1 MMSIKTKLIVAAF
14 LVCFLLAGTEGFLI
28 FKLNDVSNSYQKAF
42 NNEVA
47 YSMDTLEFC
56 NTCAKMPI
64 YLRGYL
70 YTGDP
75 MELDKFK
82 KTEQEADEQLKELA
96 SGLQSKDDEKNYGE
110 LCKYYAEFK
119 SYAQE
124 AIDLKEKAK
133 QEARERINGGGGTA
147 RENNENSYEYQLTTL
162 MLSNSGTVEKVLTWA
177 GILADAKT
185 DSMQKVV
192 AGNQQ
197 TVVELSRYS
206 YYVLG
211 ALFLFGLFAA
221 GFLGQMFSKPIK
233 NLQREANR
241 IAQGDLTSSGNM
253 RHGNDE
259 IGELISALE
268 NMRESLRVLVE
279 GVKEKTQVL
288 SDAAGN
294 LFGQVA
300 QASAASNQ
308 VASTISQIAT
318 TTEQVAENAGIIV
331 EKGEETTSL
340 AGRGGEGV
348 TRITGQMKNI
358 REAAEKSTQAIN
370 KLAQSS
376 EKVSQAVDIITQ
388 IAEQTNLLALNAAIE
403 ASRAGESGRGFAVV
417 AEEVRKL
424 AEQSAQSANTI
435 RNLIDDMRQEAQK
448 AVTEVQTSASE
459 IQSGETVIKETG
471 ELFGQIIER
480 VQQYTEEVQNMAS
493 AAREINE
500 SIENIAAA
508 TQENNA
514 VMEEISSAAESL
526 QQLSIELQS
535 LTDKFKS
542 S

>member
-1 MMSIKTKLIVAAF
+1 MMSIKTKLIGAAF

-28 FKLNDVSNSYQKAF
+28 YKFNNVSNSYQKAF
-42 NNEVA
+42 NNEVT
-47 YSMDTLEFC
+47 YSLDTLEFC
-56 NTCAKMPI
+56 NTYAKMPI
-64 YLRGYL
+64 YLQSYL
-70 YTGDP
+70 FTGNP

-82 KTEQEADEQLKELA
+82 TVEQIADEQLKKMA
-96 SGLQSKDDEKNYGE
+96 SGLRNEDDEKSYGE
-110 LCKYYAEFK
+110 LSKYYAEFK
-119 SYAQE
+119 SYAWE

-133 QEARERINGGGGTA
+133 QEALEKINGSGNTA
-147 RENNENSYEYQLTTL
+147 GEGNESSYEYQLTTL
-162 MLSNSGTVEKVLTWA
+162 MLSSSSIVDKVLTWSV
-177 GILADAKT
+177 ILADRKT
-185 DSMQKVV
+185 GSMRNVV
-192 AGNQQ
+192 AKNQQ
-197 TVVELSRYS
+197 TVADLSRYS

-211 ALFLFGLFAA
+211 TLFLLGLFAA
-221 GFLGQMFSKPIK
+221 GFLGHMFSKPIK
-233 NLQREANR
+233 NLQQEANR
-241 IAQGDLTSSGNM
+241 IAQGDLTSSGNT
-253 RHGNDE
+253 RHGSDE
-259 IGELISALE
+259 IGKLIAALDH
-268 NMRESLRVLVE
+268 MRESLRKLVD

-308 VASTISQIAT
+308 VAATISQIAT
-318 TTEQVAENAGIIV
+318 TAEQVAENAGKV
-331 EKGEETTSL
+331 AEKGEETTGL

-348 TRITGQMKNI
+348 TRITCQMKNI

-417 AEEVRKL
+417 ADEVRKL

-448 AVTEVQTSASE
+448 AVAEVQTSARE
-459 IQSGETVIKETG
+459 IQAGETVIKETG
-471 ELFGQIIER
+471 ELFEQIIDR
-480 VQQYTEEVQNMAS
+480 LQQYTGDVQSMAT

-514 VMEEISSAAESL
+514 IMEEISSAAESL

-535 LTDKFKS
+535 LTDKFRS
-542 S
+542 R